1 MDGRLSATDD
11 ECSEE
16 TVLCRCGSD
25 VSRQIAYGAGTGQRP
40 PGKHLLR
47 HFTLDA
53 ILLLSVLALLIPLAS
68 CEPEGGYGEV
78 KADELKRLIDSG
90 VPILIVDNRSEY
102 EYSRGHLPKAV
113 NIPQER
119 LFSLDNLLPKD
130 KAFPIVFYCTGYG

>member
-1 MDGRLSATDD
+1 MDDRLSATDD

-16 TVLCRCGSD
+16 TVLCRCRSN
-25 VSRQIAYGAGTGQRP
+25 VSRQKAYGAGTGQRP

-47 HFTLDA
+47 RFTLDT
-53 ILLLSVLALLIPLAS
+53 ILLLSVLALLIALAS
-68 CEPEGGYGEV
+68 CELEGGYGEV
-78 KADELKRLIDSG
+78 KADELKKLIDSG

-119 LFSLDNLLPKD
+119 LFSLDSLLPKD